1 MATSRN
7 EAIGDI
13 AGLEKAIAK
22 SPYDAVIAVS
32 PENVRYAGDVHISTQ
47 ASIRDRLAFIIWPKH
62 RDPIFLVCV
71 IEANY
76 VKANSWIQDIR
87 TYQEFVLDPVTALA
101 DILRELKLDAGHV
114 AIETEYLAAKYYN
127 DLVRHLPK
135 LKVGAAEEL
144 FARVRMYKTAREK
157 QLIVDGFQGTEKAF
171 LATYNSVAVG
181 ETEKLMSI
189 RMADNILLQGAEMV
203 AFNHINAG
211 PNTGFPH
218 MAASDY
224 RIQKGDI
231 LKGDSGGF
239 FREYYSNVG
248 RTAKIGKLSDEDV
261 TIWKKLRDTHHAII
275 DLCRVGKVGRELF
288 EKAKELQTK
297 AGLPFAYSHNGHSL
311 GLNVHERP
319 IIGPREDIPYEL
331 GMITT
336 VETRVRWPGKVG
348 YHMED
353 VIEITS
359 GAPIWHAKFFRNE
372 EILVV

>member
-1 MATSRN
+1 MATDRQH
-7 EAIGDI
+7 AIGDI
-13 AGLEKAIAK
+13 AGLEKAVAR
-22 SPYDAVIAVS
+22 SEFDAVIAVS
-32 PENVRYAGDVHISTQ
+32 PENVRYAGNVHISTQ
-47 ASIRDRLAFIIWPKH
+47 ASIRDRLAFVIWPKG

-71 IEANY
+71 IEQGY
-76 VKANSWIQDIR
+76 VQKHSWIQDIR
-87 TYQEFVLDPVTALA
+87 TYQEFVIDPVTALA

-127 DLVRHLPK
+127 DLMRQLPK
-135 LKVGAAEEL
+135 LKVSPAEEL
-144 FARVRMYKTAREK
+144 FARVRMFKTPREK
-157 QLIVDGFQGTEKAF
+157 QIIIEGFQGTEKAF
-171 LATYNSVAVG
+171 LSTYNSVAAG
-181 ETEKLMSI
+181 ETEKNMSI
-189 RMADNILLQGAEMV
+189 RMADNILLQGAETV

-239 FREYYSNVG
+239 FHEYFSNVG
-248 RTAKIGKLSDEDV
+248 RTAKLGKLTDEDK

-275 DLCRVGKVGRELF
+275 DMCRVGRVGRELF

-319 IIGPREDIPYEL
+319 IVGPRETIPYEV
-331 GMITT
+331 GMLTT
-336 VETRVRWPGKVG
+336 VETRVRWVGKVG
-348 YHMED
+348 YHIED
-353 VIEITS
+353 VIEITA
-359 GAPIWHAKFFRNE
+359 GAPIWHAKFFVNE